1 MSSVNPLSTSPP
13 GMGQPIPVFPQR
25 FPATGSPARA
35 SGVARPS
42 HSWLL
47 LLWAGLLLATL
58 GAFWVVPPEY
68 RFTAMLSLANVVLTG
83 LICFRLLRVNPV
95 TGLVPC
101 FFLIPVTIQSGVS
114 TLYFGIFNPAIS
126 GTFGG
131 QRWYMMNDNAFFQ
144 ATAMACIA
152 CFALPWLLLQ
162 RADWTLDRY
171 AAFRRAAMNVAMP
184 TFLVFTACIASLLL
198 LRILSIPVTSFLGY
212 VVYGLFRYTHA
223 LPLVAGVA
231 WADLPKRS
239 RYFIIAVLL
248 VNLLINT
255 ATNSRYYAFIPVAFF
270 AAGVMFLSA
279 VSTGRKYVT
288 LVAMLG
294 VVAVALVLGNAG
306 RRLGAGLWEGGVEDL
321 YRRYEILTEK
331 SDQVLDAR
339 WGDEIFGRLFT
350 TGGHQITTLMPHVL
364 AFKQFD
370 LPIYVAEVLS
380 QGFLPRNLANALVT
394 PYHEEKSSLVSLGHR
409 ITEKH
414 SVERSFIGAAW
425 ELGGYGPLIVISLAA
440 GVLVLLVV
448 ALVERQLL
456 PRAPR
461 MAAVCFAIL
470 CDSVLQ
476 SVPEGLPSMAHE
488 CIYSVVVGTGVYGM
502 VWMLGNTL
510 YRRSFMRLAKL
521 RSDSQQR
528 PGGPAGY
535 LGGVPG
541 SRHLGLQP
549 AADHRSPNI

>member
-13 GMGQPIPVFPQR
+13 GMGQPIPMFPQR
-25 FPATGSPARA
+25 FPATGGPGRA

-58 GAFWVVPPEY
+58 GAFWAVPPEY
-68 RFTAMLSLANVVLTG
+68 RFTAMLALANVVLTG

-114 TLYFGIFNPAIS
+114 TLYFSIFNPAIF
-126 GTFGG
+126 GTYGG

-171 AAFRRAAMNVAMP
+171 AAFRRAAVNVAMP
-184 TFLVFTACIASLLL
+184 TFLVFTACITSLLM
-198 LRILSIPVTSFLGY
+198 LRIFSIPASTFIGY
-212 VVYGLFRYTHA
+212 LVYGLFRYTHA

-231 WADLPKRS
+231 WADLSRRS
-239 RYFIIAVLL
+239 RYFIIAVLA

-255 ATNSRYYAFIPVAFF
+255 ATNSRYYAFVPVAFF

-279 VSTGRKYVT
+279 VSTSRKYVA
-288 LVAMLG
+288 LVGMIC
-294 VVAVALVLGNAG
+294 VVAFALVLGDAG
-306 RRLGAGLWEGGVEDL
+306 RRLGVGLWQGGVEDL
-321 YRRYEILTEK
+321 RRRYDVLTQKSDEIL
-331 SDQVLDAR
+331 DVR
-339 WGDEIFGRLFT
+339 WGDQIFGRLFT
-350 TGGHQITTLMPHVL
+350 SGGHQITTLMPQSL
-364 AFKQFD
+364 AFKQFV

-380 QGFLPRNLANALVT
+380 QGFLPRNLAIALVR
-394 PYHEEKSSLVSLGHR
+394 PYHEEKTSLVSIGHR
-409 ITEKH
+409 LTEKH

-425 ELGGYGPLIVISLAA
+425 ELGGYVPLMVISLAA
-440 GVLVLLVV
+440 GVLVMLVV

-470 CDSVLQ
+470 CDSMLQ

-502 VWMLGNTL
+502 VWMLGNTIV
-510 YRRSFMRLAKL
+510 RRSFLRLGKL
-521 RSDSQQR
+521 HSDTATRISR
-528 PGGPAGY
+528 GGLTP
-535 LGGVPG
+535 
-541 SRHLGLQP
+541 
-549 AADHRSPNI
+549 

>member
-1 MSSVNPLSTSPP
+1 MNSVNPLPALPTD
-13 GMGQPIPVFPQR
+13 MGQPMPPFARR
-25 FPATGSPARA
+25 FPETSGPARVSA
-35 SGVARPS
+35 VPRPS

-47 LLWAGLLLATL
+47 VLWSSLLLATL
-58 GAFWVVPPEY
+58 GAFSVVLPEH
-68 RFTAMLSLANVVLTG
+68 RLTVTLALANVVLTG

-95 TGLVPC
+95 TGLAPC
-101 FFLIPVTIQSGVS
+101 FFLIPVSIQSGVS
-114 TLYFGIFNPAIS
+114 TLYFGIFNPAIF

-171 AAFRRAAMNVAMP
+171 AAFRRTAVNVAMP
-184 TFLVFTACIASLLL
+184 TFLVFTACIVSLLM
-198 LRILSIPVTSFLGY
+198 LRIFSIPATTFVGY
-212 VVYGLFRYTHA
+212 LIYGLFRYTHA

-231 WADLPKRS
+231 WADLPRRS
-239 RYFIIAVLL
+239 RYVIIAVLAL
-248 VNLLINT
+248 NLLINT

-279 VSTGRKYVT
+279 VSTRRKYVT
-288 LVAMLG
+288 LVGMLG
-294 VVAVALVLGNAG
+294 VIAVALVLGNAG

-321 YRRYEILTEK
+321 RRRYEILTQK
-331 SDQVLDAR
+331 SDQVLDAQ

-350 TGGHQITTLMPHVL
+350 TGGHQITTLIPQVT

-370 LPIYVAEVLS
+370 LPIYIAEVLS
-380 QGFLPRNLANALVT
+380 QGFLPRNLANALVR
-394 PYHEEKSSLVSLGHR
+394 PYHEEKSSLVTLGHR
-409 ITEKH
+409 LSEKH

-425 ELGGYGPLIVISLAA
+425 ELGGYGPLVVISVAA
-440 GVLVLLVV
+440 GVLILLVV
-448 ALVERQLL
+448 AVVERQLL

-488 CIYSVVVGTGVYGM
+488 CIYSVVIGAGVYGM

-521 RSDSQQR
+521 RSDPQR
-528 PGGPAGY
+528 FRQSANGYHGGGMA
-535 LGGVPG
+535 
-541 SRHLGLQP
+541 SRDLALQP
-549 AADHRSPNI
+549 TTDPSQSA

>member
-1 MSSVNPLSTSPP
+1 MSSVNPLPALPP
-13 GMGQPIPVFPQR
+13 DIGQPIPTIARR
-25 FPATGSPARA
+25 FPATSGRSQGS
-35 SGVARPS
+35 SVTRPS
-42 HSWLL
+42 QSWLL

-58 GAFWVVPPEY
+58 GAFWAVPPEH
-68 RFTAMLSLANVVLTG
+68 RFTAILALANVVLTG

-101 FFLIPVTIQSGVS
+101 FFLIPNSIQSGVS
-114 TLYFGIFNPAIS
+114 TLYFSIFNPVIFA
-126 GTFGG
+126 TYGG
-131 QRWYMMNDNAFFQ
+131 GRWYLMNDNAHFQ
-144 ATAMACIA
+144 IAAMICIT
-152 CFALPWLLLQ
+152 CFATPWLLLQ

-171 AAFRRAAMNVAMP
+171 AAFRRAAVNVAMP
-184 TFLVFTACIASLLL
+184 TFLVFTACITSLLM
-198 LRILSIPVTSFLGY
+198 LRIFSVPVTSFLGY

-223 LPLVAGVA
+223 LPLLAGAA
-231 WADLPKRS
+231 WTDLSRRS
-239 RYFIIAVLL
+239 RYFIIAVLAAN
-248 VNLLINT
+248 VLINT
-255 ATNSRYYAFIPVAFF
+255 ATNSRYYAFVPVAFF

-279 VSTGRKYVT
+279 VSTSRKYVA
-288 LVAMLG
+288 LVGMLA

-321 YRRYEILTEK
+321 RRRYEILTQKTDE
-331 SDQVLDAR
+331 VLDVR

-350 TGGHQITTLMPHVL
+350 MGGHQITTLMPQAL

-370 LPIYVAEVLS
+370 LPVYIAEVLS
-380 QGFLPRNLANALVT
+380 QGFLPRNLANALVR
-394 PYHEEKSSLVSLGHR
+394 PYHEEKTSLVSIGHR
-409 ITEKH
+409 LSEKH

-425 ELGGYGPLIVISLAA
+425 ELGGYGPLILISLAA
-440 GVLVLLVV
+440 GVLVLSIV

-476 SVPEGLPSMAHE
+476 SVPEGLPCMAHE

-521 RSDSQQR
+521 KSDTRQVCA
-528 PGGPAGY
+528 GPNRFQ
-535 LGGVPG
+535 G
-541 SRHLGLQP
+541 SVAASRGSGLQP
-549 AADHRSPNI
+549 AADRRSQSI

>member
-1 MSSVNPLSTSPP
+1 MSSVNPLPALAHDI
-13 GMGQPIPVFPQR
+13 GQPTPTLAR
-25 FPATGSPARA
+25 RSPATSGPARGSA
-35 SGVARPS
+35 VARPS

-47 LLWAGLLLATL
+47 LLWAALLLATL
-58 GAFWVVPPEY
+58 GAFSVVLPEH
-68 RFTAMLSLANVVLTG
+68 RLTAMLALANVVLTG

-114 TLYFGIFNPAIS
+114 TLYFSIFNPAIFA
-126 GTFGG
+126 TYGG
-131 QRWYMMNDNAFFQ
+131 VRWYMMNDNAFFQ
-144 ATAMACIA
+144 ASAMACIS

-171 AAFRRAAMNVAMP
+171 AAFRRAAVNVAMP
-184 TFLVFTACIASLLL
+184 TFLVFTGSIVSLLL
-198 LRILSIPVTSFLGY
+198 LRIFSIPATTFLGY

-239 RYFIIAVLL
+239 RYFIIAVLA

-255 ATNSRYYAFIPVAFF
+255 ATNSRYYAFVLVAFF

-279 VSTGRKYVT
+279 VSTSRKYVA
-288 LVAMLG
+288 LVGMLA
-294 VVAVALVLGNAG
+294 VVAFALVLGDAG
-306 RRLGAGLWEGGVEDL
+306 RRLGAGLWGGGIDDL
-321 YRRYEILTEK
+321 RRRYEILTER
-331 SDQVLDAR
+331 SDQLLDAG
-339 WGDEIFGRLFT
+339 WGDQIFGRLFT
-350 TGGHQITTLMPHVL
+350 MGGHQITTLIPRET

-370 LPIYVAEVLS
+370 MPIYIAEVFS
-380 QGFLPRNLANALVT
+380 QGLLPRNLANALVR
-394 PYHEEKSSLVSLGHR
+394 PYHEEKTSLVTLGHR
-409 ITEKH
+409 LSEKH

-425 ELGGYGPLIVISLAA
+425 ELAGYGPLVVISLAA

-448 ALVERQLL
+448 AVVERQLL

-461 MAAVCFAIL
+461 LAAVCFAIL

-488 CIYSVVVGTGVYGM
+488 CIYSVVVGTGVYGI

-510 YRRSFMRLAKL
+510 YRRSFMRLANL
-521 RSDSQQR
+521 RSDPKRFRQSANGYHGGGMASRDSALHPTADPSQS
-528 PGGPAGY
+528 
-535 LGGVPG
+535 V
-541 SRHLGLQP
+541 
-549 AADHRSPNI
+549 